1 MNTRKTI
8 AASAAAFGVASIT
21 FGICGKPLPAGLFG
35 LAAGIMAIACGWWAE

>member
-21 FGICGKPLPAGLFG
+21 FGIYGEPLPAGLFG
-35 LAAGIMAIACGWWAE
+35 LAAGIMAIACGWWSK